1 MVDVYVKCSQP
12 APIRFSRRR
21 VVCGGR
27 QRRTPACTFL
37 SPTQREPPHVGTR
50 TPANLRAALHGRLR
64 GGVAAAP
71 DAEGVVEDLRKRSC
85 VIYAHHARRARPSRR
100 AAIASGRRLVC
111 SESGFQLEET
121 APVFVIIHGGSW
133 QWRTKE
139 DFACV
144 AMGRLSAEMHVV
156 IAEYTLAPQAR
167 MSAIVAEIAGLL
179 DALRLHPVPGV
190 RTGRAPRVVLA
201 GHSAGRHLTAMHRS
215 HPTVAGVLAISG
227 VFALDPIARGAL
239 NETLQLGN
247 AGVVACSPKRHIARG
262 APTCI
267 AVGGNGIAGI
277 AAPEPTL
284 CHRLTCC
291 GRARGSARRPS
302 AKSLTSTSWRNWKA
316 PRAVW
321 LRRLSAYPIETR
333 EGLHNQRRNAS

>member
-12 APIRFSRRR
+12 APIRFSRRAA
-21 VVCGGR
+21 VCGSR
-27 QRRTPACTFL
+27 QGEYLPAQSCRR
-37 SPTQREPPHVGTR
+37 PTRNCRMSEPTPPHSREHYT
-50 TPANLRAALHGRLR
+50 AAYDN
-64 GGVAAAP
+64 VAAVP
-71 DAEGVVEDLRKRSC
+71 DVQALVEGFRERSRL
-85 VIYAHHARRARPSRR
+85 VYAHHACERDIPYGLGPRQLYDWFA
-100 AAIASGRRLVC
+100 ASGGRQ
-111 SESGFQLEET
+111 SEET
-121 APVFVIIHGGSW
+121 APVLVFIHGGYW

-144 AMGRLSAEMHVV
+144 ATGPLSAGMHV
-156 IAEYTLAPQAR
+156 ILAEYTLAPQAR
-167 MSAIVAEIAGLL
+167 MPAIVAEIGALL
-179 DALRLHPVPGV
+179 DALARHPVLGV
-190 RTGRAPRVVLA
+190 RTGESPRVVLA
-201 GHSAGRHLTAMHRS
+201 GHSAGGHLAAMHRS

-227 VFALDPIARGAL
+227 IFELDPIARGAL